1 MHKMPRG
8 CNCPRNQVLE
18 STDDISL
25 GSQLPKQTT
34 FVLQRQKGLLILV
47 ECKFYPPIA
56 ALST

>member
-1 MHKMPRG
+1 MPRG

-47 ECKFYPPIA
+47 KCKFYPPIA
-56 ALST
+56 VLST